1 MERVHEKI
9 RYDCNPPCTKSYSD
23 PSNLRRH
30 IKEIH
35 SFDASTIFSTI
46 QQNVK
51 VEENPDNDSSK
62 ATLDIENT
70 RIIKTHANKEED
82 QTEEVG
88 NNTLTY
94 EGFDIRNLFLDDE
107 TYMLLDGKFDDLSDE
122 DLPKGQVL

>member
-1 MERVHEKI
+1 M
-9 RYDCNPPCTKSYSD
+9 N
-23 PSNLRRH
+23 
-30 IKEIH
+30 
-35 SFDASTIFSTI
+35 STI
-46 QQNVK
+46 QHNVK
-51 VEENPDNDSSK
+51 VEDISENETSLDNK
-62 ATLDIENT
+62 NT

-82 QTEEVG
+82 QTEELG

>member
-1 MERVHEKI
+1 M
-9 RYDCNPPCTKSYSD
+9 Y
-23 PSNLRRH
+23 
-30 IKEIH
+30 
-35 SFDASTIFSTI
+35 STI
-46 QQNVK
+46 QHNVK
-51 VEENPDNDSSK
+51 VEENPDIDSSK

-70 RIIKTHANKEED
+70 RINKTHANKEED

-122 DLPKGQVL
+122 DLPTGQVL